1 MFGELCTRGGLAAA
15 VLVAALV
22 SASLARAASPE
33 NRAAAQK
40 HLSQAQESK
49 KHGQLAEACKHLA
62 EAERLDSKLPTLMEL
77 AECSEQAGNVVDAE
91 AQWAMARDQAK
102 HDEKP
107 QSRARAET
115 RLAAVQ
121 KRIAH
126 LTLQLAPNA
135 PTDAQV
141 LRDDQPLDAASLAA
155 PLPMNPGEHVIVV
168 KLAGHDDARYPVKL
182 SDGDHQ
188 SLAITVGPVAGSSPA
203 KPSVATAAP
212 ALSAPS
218 APLPA
223 LSPLGATAAAPAT
236 KPDAAPVGWWS
247 KERKA
252 GAILGAVG
260 IAGLGAG
267 SALCVLGA
275 RDADKHDSIVSQTL
289 SLGAMSAAVGG
300 VLFVTGIVLFASSPS
315 EDASQ
320 HARITVT
327 PTLLLARD
335 SGVLGASGQF

>member
-1 MFGELCTRGGLAAA
+1 MSGKLCGRGGLAVA
-15 VLVAALV
+15 VLAAALA
-22 SASLARAASPE
+22 SALPARAASPE

-40 HLSQAQESK
+40 HVSQAQEAK
-49 KHGQLAEACKHLA
+49 KRGQLGEACKHLA

-77 AECSEQAGNVVDAE
+77 AECSEQSGNLVDAE
-91 AQWAMARDQAK
+91 TQWAAARDRAK

-135 PTDAQV
+135 PAGAQV
-141 LRDDQPLDAASLAA
+141 LRDELPLDAAALGA

-182 SDGDHQ
+182 SDGDNQ
-188 SLAITVGPVAGSSPA
+188 TLPITVGAAAGSSPT
-203 KPSVATAAP
+203 PPVAPVPAP
-212 ALSAPS
+212 ALTT
-218 APLPA
+218 PLPSP
-223 LSPLGATAAAPAT
+223 SPLATPAAPPAG
-236 KPDAAPVGWWS
+236 KQDAPPAGWWS

-260 IAGLGAG
+260 IVGLGAG
-267 SALCVLGA
+267 SALCVIGSH
-275 RDADKHDSIVSQTL
+275 DADKHGSIVSQSL

-300 VLFVTGIVLFASSPS
+300 VLLVTGIVLFASSPS
-315 EDASQ
+315 DEAPQ
-320 HARITVT
+320 HASITVT
-327 PTLLLARD
+327 PTLLVARD
-335 SGVLGASGQF
+335 AGVLGASGQF